1 MKIGILIKEYHNLSN
16 NELRVIEE
24 ILNNPKYKLSLLI
37 KDGRVGNKS
46 QTTLKNRVQR
56 LFKSKNMMG
65 RILFNIQV
73 LIEHKLFFKEV
84 FTVDR
89 DEIIKALNKIDVI
102 KIEPE
107 RKGFLDIFNDTDVA
121 EVEKYKLDVILRN
134 EFNIIRGSI
143 LNSAKYGIWS
153 FHHADNAINRGG
165 PAGLWEI
172 ILKEPS
178 VGATLQ
184 QLTSELD
191 GGLVIDKAFFNCH
204 WSFVRNNK
212 LVKEAS
218 VSLLLKNLKKL
229 EEGEYT
235 VEKSMVYYNPLYK
248 VPNFYYI
255 MKYIISFYSTFIG
268 KIIER
273 LNSRIF
279 GIRYNCWSL
288 FIGRGD
294 FLTATLFRLKPVKM
308 PKDEFWADP
317 FLFNYKEK
325 DYVFFENYSY
335 KTKKA
340 KISCGIINGFEL
352 KEVKDVL
359 KLDYHMSYPYIF
371 RDGSEIFLMPET
383 NDNNRLEIYK
393 CLEFPNKWELFSTAF
408 DGEKVSD
415 AFFFDDEKSQKWLF
429 INKELNTYSTGD
441 NELYIYKVDSI
452 KLNKIEGH
460 KQNPVIIDA
469 RTARNAGSIFKYKNQ
484 DYRPSQANV
493 DGIYGRGLNVNK
505 IKKLTIEEY
514 IEETV
519 VTVKPNFYKG
529 LNSVHHLAQKD
540 NLFVIDAGFKKKYIK

>member
-235 VEKSMVYYNPLYK
+235 VEKSMWS
-248 VPNFYYI
+248 
-255 MKYIISFYSTFIG
+255 III
-268 KIIER
+268 
-273 LNSRIF
+273 
-279 GIRYNCWSL
+279 
-288 FIGRGD
+288 
-294 FLTATLFRLKPVKM
+294 
-308 PKDEFWADP
+308 
-317 FLFNYKEK
+317 
-325 DYVFFENYSY
+325 
-335 KTKKA
+335 
-340 KISCGIINGFEL
+340 
-352 KEVKDVL
+352 
-359 KLDYHMSYPYIF
+359 
-371 RDGSEIFLMPET
+371 
-383 NDNNRLEIYK
+383 
-393 CLEFPNKWELFSTAF
+393 
-408 DGEKVSD
+408 
-415 AFFFDDEKSQKWLF
+415 
-429 INKELNTYSTGD
+429 
-441 NELYIYKVDSI
+441 LYI
-452 KLNKIEGH
+452 
-460 KQNPVIIDA
+460 
-469 RTARNAGSIFKYKNQ
+469 KY
-484 DYRPSQANV
+484 
-493 DGIYGRGLNVNK
+493 
-505 IKKLTIEEY
+505 LTFTI
-514 IEETV
+514 
-519 VTVKPNFYKG
+519 
-529 LNSVHHLAQKD
+529 S
-540 NLFVIDAGFKKKYIK
+540 